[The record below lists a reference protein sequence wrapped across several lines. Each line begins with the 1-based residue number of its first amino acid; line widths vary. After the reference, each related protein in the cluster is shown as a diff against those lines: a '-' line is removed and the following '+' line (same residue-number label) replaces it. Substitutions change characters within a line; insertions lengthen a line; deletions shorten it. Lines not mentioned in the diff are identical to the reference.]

1 MSGPAWAG
9 RGQLVEPVLRTWPPP
24 RFHSGRPGDFRL
36 EMPSVALEAGR
47 WQKLVRQIE
56 ALLRKLKAGCRS
68 GDPHSFE
75 AEIQFIWLAIVGA
88 PIRPRFP
95 PWSYDVVGFA
105 PQVLPGVVILET
117 LYQAATDHA
126 QGVSRKRWA
135 SKREAFKEQV
145 EDSWNGHGGR
155 FPFRLLREQQQPP
168 VMEMR
173 LRTQL

>member
-9 RGQLVEPVLRTWPPP
+9 RGQLVEPVLRTWPPLVFI
-24 RFHSGRPGDFRL
+24 RDVLVTSGWRCHLLRSKLDG
-36 EMPSVALEAGR
+36 GK
-47 WQKLVRQIE
+47 KLVRQIE